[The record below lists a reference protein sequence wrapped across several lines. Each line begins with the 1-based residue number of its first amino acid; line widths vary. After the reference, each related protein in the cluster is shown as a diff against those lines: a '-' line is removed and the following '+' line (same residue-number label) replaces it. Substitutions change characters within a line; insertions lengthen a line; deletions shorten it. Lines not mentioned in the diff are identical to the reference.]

1 MDIIV
6 EPANIFVSNP
16 MGEILYPLEDI
27 LDKETV
33 SLSDNL
39 NGQWELSFNT
49 VKRKDTDDPAYEAL
63 EEGMYLYLAAS
74 NLEDSALFKMRQ
86 PTVHIDAATESKS
99 IRAYSCE
106 VELEDKT
113 VTFPINMGLKT
124 SLEYL
129 VNEGKQGLPYEWHAD
144 PDDAT
149 SATSVDIELLCE
161 PYRVVPYDWIVLYN
175 TYEWQL
181 RIFLNWYRNLQQE
194 AQDAGDQPTGDE
206 LVGFHWNA
214 DDEATAWIDA
224 KGAITLRTDDPEYE
238 YCKSVLNQIPR
249 LSNRAE
255 DTNPE
260 HHYQGIEDVVTVEDL
275 ADIQTV
281 DYRYIQYVT
290 YTRAADDTIT
300 AVTLGNIIDDGG
312 AILETFERR
321 IIMLI
326 GFYQT
331 YGKKLS
337 FLDILCEQTD
347 YLWVPGEI
355 YGLDQEESDFTLAN
369 SKMNI
374 DANETIYSL
383 LTSSYAQWSKNL
395 VTFDRLRRK
404 INVTPVDEVGEDT
417 GIVFAYDNLLNSLD
431 ISTDEDTLATRLT
444 IRGGE
449 DLSIEQVNFGE
460 DQVVDIDYKLNA
472 RDKYGN
478 RLYVSDAIAEKY
490 QRYAEQ
496 REKYRVGGDAIQ
508 FTVHDL
514 VQQTED
520 TSYNSV
526 TACVD
531 YLIAQNLE
539 DAANRQSVIDSLA
552 QCIADEQ
559 PSYADADSRY
569 SIDLATHHIDGYMT
583 LTRERNRINQELHT
597 LKERLPADSF
607 HEDWDS
613 YTHKEL
619 NEAFQSYMNRL
630 HSLEQMYAEDYGYA
644 STEDTDPWAKIHDG
658 LNYPIPEWYPE
669 GPVNEVELIPRT
681 SFIQRTMYWW
691 DYVAYCQTISQI
703 KCAMQ
708 ARFESDPAF
717 TYEGI
722 SEDSPDEDIKAMHDR
737 ITAWET
743 EWSLYGS
750 IELETKIATY
760 DQDMQVMIDSD
771 NIQVKHWLWEDVCG
785 LSHDN
790 LKIDDWQDDLRPKE
804 AGLFESYP
812 NVVSRQLYVAQ
823 HHYDVAPADEKPKYA
838 AEIEEATAL
847 LDKIDKD
854 EVLQRSFVPTTDILV
869 KHVLY
874 NQQTNKIYDPNIP
887 TQELTPVK
895 NVLYI
900 DDTTNANNAQ
910 YIWHQDIR
918 TENGVVIDDFSHFDR
933 IDDPTD
939 STTKKYYYNSLKVC
953 FADQSGA
960 QFEEACEIL
969 KKKPY
974 WDDLQDDEKTLFN
987 LDAGKGEEKYVALR
1001 ANNITTKE
1009 PIPWA
1014 QLSDEKK
1021 GQYGNLEA
1029 NYFYDT
1035 YKKMYD
1041 EQADAKQY
1049 LKDVVQPQIDGLE
1062 AELKRVQDLR
1072 TLMAANIRMST
1083 YRHAETGEAFTPYEL
1098 KVLNLLLRDAEYTND
1113 NIFTTSIN
1121 DAVDSVDK
1129 MEELYDDAIEQ
1140 VRKFSRP
1147 QLTFKIDADNMLALP
1162 EFAEWHSQ
1170 FELGN
1175 YIYVTYRDDSLIR
1188 IRMVGRTY
1196 NPCLPTGNLAI
1207 TFSTITTTKTKIT
1220 DVESVLGLAGATTSS
1235 GGSSSSG
1242 GGGGSGSW
1250 DEIYALLSSTMI
1262 QRLLS
1267 PEAFVREVKDVVANK
1282 VVKRSLTTKEQIYNS
1297 LLEGLATVDG
1307 SCLKAG
1313 VIRSEDENANGDPIS
1328 WFNLDDGTFSYGNG
1342 GLMFYFDGIDN
1353 YGQPIARLRLQGE
1366 IEATA
1371 GNIDGIQI
1379 GDPYY
1384 SEGYADEWLRQLTNV
1399 LCIGQNGLMR
1409 QNQDSSYTKIE
1420 SPTSE
1425 NPKLQQWYERIS
1437 EDESEATNDRNY
1449 FLSKDTEVN
1458 PKKTYYS
1465 YDPGYLTSVFT
1476 IGTDDGTG
1484 KGRIKMNRWTFFD
1497 KDYPDTGYQ
1506 RGAGWSIDMSTSRW
1520 IVMTEDVFEMHFS
1533 QYPYL
1538 DHPEIQHLITLES
1551 ATGSITATGAITGGA
1566 VQSTG
1571 AISGASVAASGNVS
1585 GNTVTATTSV
1595 TGATVEG
1602 TTEVKAKYANFS
1614 PTTRHTTTGDV
1625 AAKNYYGSGSH
1636 LTGVSHSNGSDY
1648 AEYFEWAD
1656 GNISQAERRGRF
1668 VTLNGDKIRLAMSN
1682 DSYILGIITGTPTLL
1697 GHAAW
1702 DSWHDKYLR
1711 DEFGAIITKPVEYPA
1726 VLDDDGNVV
1735 EEAHTEYEPVINPD
1749 YDPTREYI
1757 PREQRPEWAPV
1768 GLVGQIIML
1777 DDGTCEVNGFATSAD
1792 EGIATKADGIT
1803 NYRVIKRIDSNH
1815 IVVAAK

>member
-181 RIFLNWYRNLQQE
+181 RIFLHWYRNLQQE
-194 AQDAGDQPTGDE
+194 AQDAGDPPTGDE

-281 DYRYIQYVT
+281 DYRFIQYVT
-290 YTRAADDTIT
+290 YTRAVDDTVT

-347 YLWVPGEI
+347 NLWVPGDI
-355 YGLDQEESDFTLAN
+355 FGLDKEVPDFTLAN

-478 RLYVSDAIAEKY
+478 RLYVSDAIAAKY
-490 QRYAEQ
+490 QRYADQ

-526 TACVD
+526 TTCVD

-539 DAANRQSVIDSLA
+539 DAENRQSVIDSLA
-552 QCIADEQ
+552 QCIANEQ
-559 PSYADADSRY
+559 PSYADADARY

-619 NEAFQSYMNRL
+619 NEAYQSYMNQL

-644 STEDTDPWAKIHDG
+644 STEATDPWAKIHG
-658 LNYPIPEWYPE
+658 GSNYPIPEWYPE
-669 GPVNEVELIPRT
+669 GPVDEVTLIPRT

-760 DQDMQVMIDSD
+760 DQDMQVMIDSN

-785 LSHDN
+785 LSHIDLSIGN
-790 LKIDDWQDDLRPKE
+790 LQDGITPKE
-804 AGLFESYP
+804 AGLFERYAD
-812 NVVSRQLYVAQ
+812 VVSRQLSVAQ
-823 HHYDVAPADEKPKYA
+823 YHDDA
-838 AEIEEATAL
+838 AAIAEATAL

-854 EVLQRSFVPTTDILV
+854 EVLQKSFAPTTDVLV
-869 KHVLY
+869 QYVYYKPS
-874 NQQTNKIYDPNIP
+874 TGKIYDDEQY
-887 TQELTPVK
+887 TQELTPIK
-895 NVLYI
+895 NVLYV
-900 DDTTNANNAQ
+900 DQTTNANAAQ
-910 YIWHQDIR
+910 YMWHQDIR
-918 TENGVVIDDFSHFDR
+918 TENGVVVADYSHFD
-933 IDDPTD
+933 PVVP
-939 STTKKYYYNSLKVC
+939 KKDYYNSLKVC

-969 KKKPY
+969 KKKIY
-974 WDDLQDDEKTLFN
+974 WNDLKDDEKRLFV
-987 LDAGKGEEKYVALR
+987 DDVKFAALKDS
-1001 ANNITTKE
+1001 NITTKE

-1021 GQYGNLEA
+1021 GRYGNLEA

-1049 LKDVVQPQIDGLE
+1049 LKDVVQPQIDDLE
-1062 AELKRVQDLR
+1062 AELKRIQDLR

-1328 WFNLDDGTFSYGNG
+1328 WFNLDDGTFSYGDG
-1342 GLMFYFDGIDN
+1342 GLMFYFDGTDSD
-1353 YGQPIARLRLQGE
+1353 GQPIARLRVQGE
-1366 IEATA
+1366 IESNSGKIA
-1371 GNIDGIQI
+1371 GVQI
-1379 GDPYY
+1379 GNEY
-1384 SEGYADEWLRQLTNV
+1384 SGDIDLDTWLTEQYGHLCLTRRGLEFLGQPFANDGGLITHEDLSLLAGVTSGSGLIIHKNVYDNDTHLWQSQNILRVYANEISMSYADGSHTAQIV
-1399 LCIGQNGLMR
+1399 L
-1409 QNQDSSYTKIE
+1409 DA
-1420 SPTSE
+1420 
-1425 NPKLQQWYERIS
+1425 
-1437 EDESEATNDRNY
+1437 DA
-1449 FLSKDTEVN
+1449 
-1458 PKKTYYS
+1458 
-1465 YDPGYLTSVFT
+1465 
-1476 IGTDDGTG
+1476 
-1484 KGRIKMNRWTFFD
+1484 
-1497 KDYPDTGYQ
+1497 
-1506 RGAGWSIDMSTSRW
+1506 GAVR
-1520 IVMTEDVFEMHFS
+1520 
-1533 QYPYL
+1533 
-1538 DHPEIQHLITLES
+1538 
-1551 ATGSITATGAITGGA
+1551 ATGTITGGA

-1585 GNTVTATTSV
+1585 AGSMTNNGSYAGTDNLRVYGNNKWIAVTPASDTSV
-1595 TGATVEG
+1595 SSSSNNNGVSLH
-1602 TTEVKAKYANFS
+1602 ANGII
-1614 PTTRHTTTGDV
+1614 RAHGDV
-1625 AAKNYYGSGSH
+1625 YSGITK
-1636 LTGVSHSNGSDY
+1636 LTGGDY
-1648 AEYFEWAD
+1648 AEYFEWQD
-1656 GNISQAERRGRF
+1656 TNPQCEDRRGRF
-1668 VTLNGDKIRLAMSN
+1668 VTLDKDKIKLATASDN
-1682 DSYILGIITGTPTLL
+1682 YLLGIITGTPSVL
-1697 GHAAW
+1697 GNGAW
-1702 DSWHDKYLR
+1702 NEWHNKYLR
-1711 DEFGAIITKPVEYPA
+1711 DEFGAIITEPVEYPA

-1792 EGIATKADGIT
+1792 EGIATKADVIT

>member
-161 PYRVVPYDWIVLYN
+161 PYRMVPYDWIVLYN

-194 AQDAGDQPTGDE
+194 AQDAGDPPTGDE

-326 GFYQT
+326 GFYLT

-347 YLWVPGEI
+347 NLWVPGDI
-355 YGLDQEESDFTLAN
+355 FGLDKDVPDFTLAN

-520 TSYNSV
+520 TNYDSV

-539 DAANRQSVIDSLA
+539 DAENRQSVIASLA
-552 QCIADEQ
+552 DCIANEQ
-559 PSYADADSRY
+559 PSYADSDSRY

-583 LTRERNRINQELHT
+583 LTRERNRINQDLHT

-619 NEAFQSYMNRL
+619 NEAYQSYMNQL

-708 ARFESDPAF
+708 ARFESDPAY

-722 SEDSPDEDIKAMHDR
+722 SEDSKDEDIKAMHDR

-760 DQDMQVMIDSD
+760 DQDMQVMIDSE

-785 LSHDN
+785 LSHID
-790 LKIDDWQDDLRPKE
+790 LKINSLQDGMEPKE
-804 AGLFESYP
+804 SGLFESYP
-812 NVVSRQLYVAQ
+812 AVVQRQLSVAQ
-823 HHYDVAPADEKPKYA
+823 YHDDSAS
-838 AEIEEATAL
+838 IEEATAL

-854 EVLQRSFVPTTDILV
+854 EVLQKSFMPTTDVLV
-869 KHVLY
+869 KDVY
-874 NQQTNKIYDPNIP
+874 YDQSSAKIYANEQH
-887 TQELTPVK
+887 TRELTPAK
-895 NVLYI
+895 NVLYV
-900 DDTTNANNAQ
+900 DKTTNANAAQ
-910 YIWHQDIR
+910 YMWHQDIR
-918 TENGVVIDDFSHFDR
+918 TENGVVVADYSHFD
-933 IDDPTD
+933 PVVP
-939 STTKKYYYNSLKVC
+939 KKDYYNSLKVC

-969 KKKPY
+969 KKKIY
-974 WDDLQDDEKTLFN
+974 WNDLKDDEKTLFV
-987 LDAGKGEEKYVALR
+987 DAVKFAALKDS
-1001 ANNITTKE
+1001 NITTKE

-1049 LKDVVQPQIDGLE
+1049 LKDVVQPQIYDLE
-1062 AELKRVQDLR
+1062 TELKRVQDLR
-1072 TLMAANIRMST
+1072 TLMATNIRMST
-1083 YRHAETGEAFTPYEL
+1083 YCHAETGEAFTPYEL

-1170 FELGN
+1170 FALGN

-1342 GLMFYFDGIDN
+1342 GLMFYFDGTDSS
-1353 YGQPIARLRLQGE
+1353 GQPIARLRVQGE
-1366 IEATA
+1366 IESNSGKIA
-1371 GNIDGIQI
+1371 GVQI
-1379 GDPYY
+1379 GNEYWDNNSDIDIDTWLRLMQGKMCLTNRGLMYYGQQDDDDGPITYYDITLGRNATEPTIYFRKSIYDDHDFVKDNVLEITPEEIHLLENRGLEGGSTQISIDAEGGFISAPIIRGTTGDFTKLSTHNLGDAYDTSTHDSDLGTFQTLSNSGITMYRDVRHAPAFQTPYY
-1384 SEGYADEWLRQLTNV
+1384 QRESSIV
-1399 LCIGQNGLMR
+1399 LNG
-1409 QNQDSSYTKIE
+1409 
-1420 SPTSE
+1420 
-1425 NPKLQQWYERIS
+1425 
-1437 EDESEATNDRNY
+1437 
-1449 FLSKDTEVN
+1449 
-1458 PKKTYYS
+1458 
-1465 YDPGYLTSVFT
+1465 
-1476 IGTDDGTG
+1476 
-1484 KGRIKMNRWTFFD
+1484 
-1497 KDYPDTGYQ
+1497 
-1506 RGAGWSIDMSTSRW
+1506 
-1520 IVMTEDVFEMHFS
+1520 
-1533 QYPYL
+1533 
-1538 DHPEIQHLITLES
+1538 
-1551 ATGSITATGAITGGA
+1551 ATGG
-1566 VQSTG
+1566 
-1571 AISGASVAASGNVS
+1571 
-1585 GNTVTATTSV
+1585 
-1595 TGATVEG
+1595 
-1602 TTEVKAKYANFS
+1602 VKGSYANFGDYS
-1614 PTTRHTTTGDV
+1614 NTTPGRVTC
-1625 AAKNYYGSGSH
+1625 KEMYYGSSY
-1636 LTGVSHSNGSDY
+1636 VKSADY
-1648 AEYFEWAD
+1648 AELFEWED
-1656 GNISQAERRGRF
+1656 GNITAEDRRGRF
-1668 VTLNGDKIRLAMSN
+1668 VTMEGDKIRLASSS
-1682 DSYILGIITGTPTLL
+1682 DEYLLGIISSNPSIVGN
-1697 GHAAW
+1697 AAW
-1702 DSWHDKYLR
+1702 DSWHAKYLQ
-1711 DEFGAIITKPVEYPA
+1711 DEFGAIITEPVEYPA
-1726 VLDDDGNVV
+1726 VLDDDGNVI
-1735 EEAHTEYEPVINPD
+1735 EEARIEYEPVINPD

-1815 IVVAAK
+1815 IIVAAK